1 MKYIRRLFALGHIT
15 ITLLFVCCA
24 IALIIFAAQELWRG
38 VNPYGTE
45 SLRFRFD
52 AILESIG
59 LLTIAV
65 AAFELGQTILEEEVL
80 REAHMSA
87 PTRVRRF
94 LSRFLVVIVVALAIE
109 SLTMV
114 FHFAHTNPSALP
126 QAAFVG
132 LAAAVLL
139 AGWGLFIRLNTS
151 AEKLE
156 PEAMAHVKQEDENV
170 T

>member
-1 MKYIRRLFALGHIT
+1 
-15 ITLLFVCCA
+15 
-24 IALIIFAAQELWRG
+24 
-38 VNPYGTE
+38 
-45 SLRFRFD
+45 
-52 AILESIG
+52 
-59 LLTIAV
+59 
-65 AAFELGQTILEEEVL
+65 
-80 REAHMSA
+80 MSA

-94 LSRFLVVIVVALAIE
+94 LSRFLVVIVVALTIE

-126 QAAFVG
+126 QAALVG

-139 AGWGLFIRLNTS
+139 AGWGVFIKLNTS

-156 PEAMAHVKQEDENV
+156 PEAMAHAKQEDENV